1 MCIAFRG
8 SNAASTVALRYLKV
22 LEHKKKLNDIN
33 NDRRDNF
40 EGWKTLRKVKP
51 MYLEVKLR
59 EDKFN

>member
-8 SNAASTVALRYLKV
+8 SNAASTVSLRYLKV
-22 LEHKKKLNDIN
+22 LEHKKNLNDIN